1 MGIKQI
7 INDVVCYK
15 YSITYYANE
24 SNEELVAGYIFTDS
38 YYSAVEIMQQY
49 IVPGGYA
56 IQPIFM
62 NEDNPELL
70 PLEQVASRRN

>member
-7 INDVVCYK
+7 INSVVYYK
-15 YSITYYANE
+15 YCITYYNVYTHE
-24 SNEELVAGYIFTDS
+24 KSVAGYIFADS

-49 IVPGGYA
+49 IVPDGYA

>member
-24 SNEELVAGYIFTDS
+24 SNEELVAGYIFADS

-49 IVPGGYA
+49 VVPDEC
-56 IQPIFM
+56 IICPIFM